1 VGHSI
6 VTKNLRRAALVAG
19 LAAAALAACARPAVY
34 EVEGV
39 SMAPGLLPGDLAA
52 SGPFPLADRWRSP
65 RRFDRWVLATA
76 DGAAAI
82 KRVVGLPGERVA
94 IAAGDLVVG
103 ARPVLKPPPLVA
115 EIGMP
120 LAAPPLTAVAWR
132 MPPREILD
140 DDARDPG
147 RAVVLLPVRDVGFS
161 AEIVADGS
169 PAAAFRV
176 RARVGQ
182 TAIAW
187 RLAAGR
193 HAVVAGRLDG
203 HVVAV
208 AWRLGSEGWAERGR
222 SCLPPGPPAEWSAAV
237 PWPEDDPPDGLSP
250 PLELVVEPAA
260 AANGRIERVEL
271 WRDAHWRPAATGV
284 AAWTLGSDAVFVLGD
299 HPAASRDSRHW
310 GPVPRAALRH
320 RVAGV
325 TPAAP

>member
-1 VGHSI
+1 M
-6 VTKNLRRAALVAG
+6 TKNPRRAAWAAG
-19 LAAAALAACARPAVY
+19 LAAAALAVCGRPAVY

-39 SMAPGLLPGDLAA
+39 SMAPGLLPGDRVASAA
-52 SGPFPLADRWRSP
+52 FPLADRWRSP
-65 RRFDRWVLATA
+65 RRFDRWVLASA
-76 DGAAAI
+76 DGAAVI
-82 KRVVGLPGERVA
+82 KRIVGLPGERVA

-103 ARPVLKPPPLVA
+103 AGPVLKPPPLLA
-115 EIGMP
+115 EIGTP
-120 LAAPPLTAVAWR
+120 LPAPPPLEAAWR

-169 PAAAFRV
+169 PEATFRV
-176 RARVGQ
+176 RATVGQ

-208 AWRLGSEGWAERGR
+208 AWRLAGDPRAGRGR
-222 SCLPPGPPAEWSAAV
+222 SCLPPAVPREWSAAV

-250 PLELVVEPAA
+250 SLELAVEPAA
-260 AANGRIERVEL
+260 GTNVRIERVEL
-271 WRDAHWRPAATGV
+271 WRDVHWRPAATGV
-284 AAWTLGSDAVFVLGD
+284 AAWTLGPDAVFVLGD